1 MGRDRPGSV
10 AVSRRPMTCAG
21 TTANRAP
28 TVLAPSHPSENLPR
42 VADSDAAAVD
52 RKPRIAA
59 GSIDQRE
66 GTLAVADQRLQSLAQ
81 TLKLSARVQFK
92 EHVVDLLQ
100 LRKQRLERFY
110 ALGSKG

>member
-1 MGRDRPGSV
+1 MSHDGPGLV
-10 AVSRRPMTCAG
+10 EVSRRTMTCLA
-21 TTANRAP
+21 AP
-28 TVLAPSHPSENLPR
+28 AAFLENLPH
-42 VADSDAAAVD
+42 VADSDPATVD

-59 GSIDQRE
+59 RSIDQRE
-66 GTLAVADQRLQSLAQ
+66 GPLAVADQRLQSLAQ

-110 ALGSKG
+110 PLGSKGQK